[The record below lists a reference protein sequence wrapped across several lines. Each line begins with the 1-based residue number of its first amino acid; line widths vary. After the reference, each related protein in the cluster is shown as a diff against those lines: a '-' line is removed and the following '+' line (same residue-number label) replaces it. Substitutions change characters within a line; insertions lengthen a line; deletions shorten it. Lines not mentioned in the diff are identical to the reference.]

1 VQVFLIPVSDSYVS
15 RLPVA
20 GLLGA
25 VRWCESFVCEYNL
38 FTRLLIV
45 GWLSLWAVRMVQ
57 APTGARP
64 GVRFWH
70 TRHRGCNGQT
80 TALRCWSSTRQ
91 KLVCVCMCVCVC
103 VCVCVCGL
111 LCRSL
116 SRLNLLKRLQWTDN
130 SFEMLVFDQTEIGAC
145 VCVLLCRSLLH
156 LNLLKRLQW
165 TDDSFEML
173 VFDQA

>member
-1 VQVFLIPVSDSYVS
+1 MQVFLIPVSDSYVS

-91 KLVCVCMCVCVC
+91 KLA
-103 VCVCVCGL
+103 
-111 LCRSL
+111 R
-116 SRLNLLKRLQWTDN
+116 
-130 SFEMLVFDQTEIGAC
+130 